1 MDKIQG
7 LELTE
12 EELANA
18 VKELAVK
25 ASSDFSISWLGSSGS
40 TNSASVQTTY
50 SGGTLGIAVVV
61 TGTPTWGTAC
71 VITVTPTNCE
81 LKSGNKNVTISIDG
95 GNLGNTFLS
104 YITPTSSYKGKTVKY
119 TVSIR
124 GAEDAVLYAKGNI
137 GAV

>member
-12 EELANA
+12 EELAN
-18 VKELAVK
+18 VVNEPVIK

-50 SGGTLGIAVVV
+50 SGGTLGISVVV

-81 LKSGNKNVTISIDG
+81 LKSGKSNVTISIDG

-104 YITPTSSYKGKTVKY
+104 YITPKSSYKGKTVKY

-124 GAEDAVLYAKGNI
+124 GAGDAVLYAKGNI